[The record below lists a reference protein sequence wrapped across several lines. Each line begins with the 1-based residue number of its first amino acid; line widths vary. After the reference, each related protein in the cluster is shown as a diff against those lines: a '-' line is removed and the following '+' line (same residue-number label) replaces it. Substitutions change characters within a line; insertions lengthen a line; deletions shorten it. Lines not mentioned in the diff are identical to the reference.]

1 MKVIEAKKNNL
12 SFKDSLIDVSKI
24 TKNEEFQ
31 EDDDAKDLMAVIN
44 GDESISKSQEDKSND
59 KKPESF

>member
-31 EDDDAKDLMAVIN
+31 EDQDANDLMAVIN
-44 GDESISKSQEDKSND
+44 G
-59 KKPESF
+59 

>member
-31 EDDDAKDLMAVIN
+31 EDDAAKDLMAVIN

>member
-31 EDDDAKDLMAVIN
+31 ED
-44 GDESISKSQEDKSND
+44 
-59 KKPESF
+59 